1 MSISSRGKSGPAVSS
16 ETPTRVLLVCIYDSL
31 VVDITPESIR
41 LRFGKYGPI
50 SKVLIFEKGEVTKL
64 FLELPNPQL
73 ALEVSSRSSR
83 LNWNWMEVN
92 YSNQYAR

>member
-16 ETPTRVLLVCIYDSL
+16 ETPTPVLLVCIYDSL

-41 LRFGKYGPI
+41 LRFCKYGPI
-50 SKVLIFEKGEVTKL
+50 SKVLIFERGEVTKL

-73 ALEVSSRSSR
+73 ALEVSPRSSR
-83 LNWNWMEVN
+83 PNRNSMEAS
-92 YSNQYAR
+92 YSNPYAK